1 MGWNR
6 FPVFGVNENQV
17 DILMAPETNGERK
30 KMTLEKIKEQKLK
43 NQKRKR
49 SRSRSTNLEDVKMK
63 VVKLLESV
71 FEEATMLDRY
81 LKTQHTLQMKSS
93 NR

>member
-1 MGWNR
+1 
-6 FPVFGVNENQV
+6 
-17 DILMAPETNGERK
+17 MAPETNGERK
-30 KMTLEKIKEQKLK
+30 KMTPEKIKEQKLK

-49 SRSRSTNLEDVKMK
+49 SKPRLTNLEDVKMK

-71 FEEATMLDRY
+71 FEEAMMLDRY
-81 LKTQHTLQMKSS
+81 TKTQHTLQTKSL